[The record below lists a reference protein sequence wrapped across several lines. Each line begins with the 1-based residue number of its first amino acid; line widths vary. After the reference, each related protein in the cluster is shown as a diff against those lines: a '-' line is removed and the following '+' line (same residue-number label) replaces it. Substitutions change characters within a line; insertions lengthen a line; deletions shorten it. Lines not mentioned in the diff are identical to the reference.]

1 MKLHYFESPVS
12 SAAQQVVWF
21 LFTDCHAWNRP
32 ADEERESNMNTVRV
46 AGAGA
51 FVPSRSISNERIAA
65 AFPGWSAERILAK
78 TGIYERRFLW
88 DIDARGQAI
97 APPKDDLPIYPASNT
112 DMSEVALRR
121 ALAQAAVD
129 ARELDAIFLVTCT
142 PDELNFNHDAM
153 ALHHRLGCRADTFA
167 LVIDDGCGGT
177 LYILDMVCKMMQGG
191 RFRTVAVVA
200 SSLLSPQLNPDVYTD
215 EIVPTPGRKPLNAY
229 LSTYMFG
236 DGAGAVVLHADGKQ
250 GEGILATMSG
260 NAHAELVIRRGGGM
274 MRLPY
279 QGGARPADLAFV
291 MDGSRVAESYCLYM
305 RQCIEAVLADRPELR
320 SQVKRYYFHQ
330 PNKRLMEHF
339 IKVEGLPPEHVAIN
353 VDRYGNTSAAG
364 KLILLAEDLESG
376 RVRLGSGDLVLL
388 AAVGANVHYGAQ
400 LIRL

>member
-1 MKLHYFESPVS
+1 MK
-12 SAAQQVVWF
+12 
-21 LFTDCHAWNRP
+21 
-32 ADEERESNMNTVRV
+32 TVRV

-65 AFPGWSAERILAK
+65 AFPGWSAERILEK
-78 TGIYERRFLW
+78 TGIRERRYLW
-88 DIDARGQAI
+88 DIDARGHAI
-97 APPKDDLPIYPASNT
+97 APPERDLPIYPASNT
-112 DMSEVALRR
+112 DMCEVALRR
-121 ALAQAAVD
+121 ALEQSGVD
-129 ARELDAIFLVTCT
+129 ARELDALFLVTCS

-153 ALHHRLGCRADTFA
+153 ALHQRLGCRADTFA

-177 LYILDMVCKMMQGG
+177 PYILDMVCKMMQGH
-191 RFRTVAVVA
+191 RFKTVAVVA
-200 SSLLSPQLNPDVYTD
+200 SSLLSPQLHPDVYTA
-215 EIVPTPGRKPLNAY
+215 EVVPAPGRKPLNAY
-229 LSTYMFG
+229 LSVYVFG
-236 DGAGAVVLHADGKQ
+236 DGAGAVVLRADGRE

-274 MRLPY
+274 LRLPY
-279 QGGARPADLAFV
+279 QGRARPADMAFV
-291 MDGSRVAESYCLYM
+291 VDGPRVARGYSTYMKQCL
-305 RQCIEAVLADRPELR
+305 EAVLADRPELC
-320 SQVKRYYFHQ
+320 SEVKRYYFHQ

-339 IKVEGLPPEHVAIN
+339 IQTAGLPHERVAMN

-364 KLILLAEDLESG
+364 KLILLAEDLEAG

>member
-1 MKLHYFESPVS
+1 
-12 SAAQQVVWF
+12 
-21 LFTDCHAWNRP
+21 
-32 ADEERESNMNTVRV
+32 MNTVRV
-46 AGAGA
+46 AGVGA

-65 AFPGWSAERILAK
+65 AFPGWSAERILEK
-78 TGIYERRFLW
+78 TGIRERRYLW

-97 APPKDDLPIYPASNT
+97 APPENDLPVYPASNT

-121 ALAQAAVD
+121 ALEQSGVD

-167 LVIDDGCGGT
+167 LVIDDGCAGT

-191 RFRTVAVVA
+191 RFKTVAVVA
-200 SSLLSPQLNPDVYTD
+200 STLLSPQLHPDVYTG
-215 EIVPTPGRKPLNAY
+215 EVAPASGGKPLNAY
-229 LSTYMFG
+229 LSAYVFG
-236 DGAGAVVLHADGKQ
+236 DGAGAMVLRADGKE

-274 MRLPY
+274 KRLPY
-279 QGGARPADLAFV
+279 QGRARPVDMAFV
-291 MDGSRVAESYCLYM
+291 VDGPRVAESYSFYM
-305 RQCIEAVLADRPELR
+305 RQCLEAVLAQRPELR
-320 SQVKRYYFHQ
+320 SGVKRYYFHQ

-339 IKVEGLPPEHVAIN
+339 IGMAGVPHERVAIN

-364 KLILLAEDLESG
+364 KLILLAEDLEAG
-376 RVRLGSGDLVLL
+376 RVRLGSGDLVLV